1 MAVAVLTISGF
12 CDKHLNLSWRKTSM
26 WIKFLI
32 LMKFKRSYLCIQGD
46 MKLVNE
52 RVRAV
57 KIIILYQNTTK

>member
-1 MAVAVLTISGF
+1 
-12 CDKHLNLSWRKTSM
+12 M